1 MHIENVELERAG
13 LAVESKRVGKT
24 TTLICSM
31 AQTLKPH
38 HELTEKH
45 AFLARLTKAC
55 TSEVSLPPSH
65 IYTDTHIQKT
75 IYLIQQPGPH

>member
-1 MHIENVELERAG
+1 MHIENVESERTG
-13 LAVESKRVGKT
+13 LAVERKGVGKT

-45 AFLARLTKAC
+45 AFLARLAKAC
-55 TSEVSLPPSH
+55 TSAVFLPPSH
-65 IYTDTHIQKT
+65 THK
-75 IYLIQQPGPH
+75 HSH